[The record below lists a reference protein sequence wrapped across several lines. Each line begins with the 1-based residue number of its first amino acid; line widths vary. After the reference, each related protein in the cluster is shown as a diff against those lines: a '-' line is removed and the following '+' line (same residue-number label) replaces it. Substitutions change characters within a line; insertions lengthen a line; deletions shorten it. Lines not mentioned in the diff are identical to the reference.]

1 MVGVIDRNYE
11 QQFRSLLASLEILAA
26 AAVSNALVLGSFVR
40 DRGTKKQRWRH
51 ESTGA
56 ISSQEHRMPTP
67 RRVITHRDWGS
78 DADLVND
85 LGISCAPE
93 LSEKGPAVPRPAPV
107 ALPSGTH
114 ANRVTPMP
122 KQGAPSRDGPSL
134 EARKEE
140 AAGTSPNSPR
150 GASFFDVGGL
160 LGADEAPTEPRQH
173 SVAVV
178 SHYRNFSRPGSPLR
192 AASVAVM
199 SEAGDPHNPI
209 SETSRHNDHF
219 ASSGEATEEVSQ
231 EPNGNGMSLIDVLR
245 EPGPLT
251 TAVQDRQ
258 PDSRRG
264 SPPEIQ
270 DTGGLLSSAERSS
283 SSQQDMSLVDVLRQ
297 TGPTRTGYNPAPF
310 QGGGTSPEIQDIG
323 GLLSPKPDAK
333 QGKRK
338 PSYSGSNRNPNQS
351 RNRKQDTSD
360 FQDVGG
366 LLS

>member
-1 MVGVIDRNYE
+1 MDRNYE

-93 LSEKGPAVPRPAPV
+93 LSGKGPAVPRPAPV

-114 ANRVTPMP
+114 AKRVTPMP
-122 KQGAPSRDGPSL
+122 REGAPSRDGPSF
-134 EARKEE
+134 EVRMEQP
-140 AAGTSPNSPR
+140 AAMPPSSPR

-160 LGADEAPTEPRQH
+160 LGADEAPTKPRQH
-173 SVAVV
+173 SIAVMPP
-178 SHYRNFSRPGSPLR
+178 YRNFSRPGSPLH
-192 AASVAVM
+192 AASVAVL
-199 SEAGDPHNPI
+199 SEAGDPQSHIDEN
-209 SETSRHNDHF
+209 ETFGHHHRF
-219 ASSGEATEEVSQ
+219 AASGNTTEEASQ

-251 TAVQDRQ
+251 TAVQNRQ

-270 DTGGLLSSAERSS
+270 DAGGLLSPVDRSS
-283 SSQQDMSLVDVLRQ
+283 SGQQDMSLVDVLRQ
-297 TGPTRTGYNPAPF
+297 TGPTRTGKTTAPF
-310 QGGGTSPEIQDIG
+310 QGGGISPEIQDIG
-323 GLLSPKPDAK
+323 GLLGPKPDAK
-333 QGKRK
+333 NARLD
-338 PSYSGSNRNPNQS
+338 PSHPGSNRSSIPS
-351 RNRKQDTSD
+351 RHRKTDTSD

>member
-1 MVGVIDRNYE
+1 
-11 QQFRSLLASLEILAA
+11 
-26 AAVSNALVLGSFVR
+26 
-40 DRGTKKQRWRH
+40 
-51 ESTGA
+51 
-56 ISSQEHRMPTP
+56 MPTP

-93 LSEKGPAVPRPAPV
+93 LSEKGPAMPRPAPV

-114 ANRVTPMP
+114 ANRVTPMLQ
-122 KQGAPSRDGPSL
+122 QGAPSREGPSL
-134 EARKEE
+134 EVRREE
-140 AAGTSPNSPR
+140 AAGASPNSPR

-173 SVAVV
+173 SVAVGP
-178 SHYRNFSRPGSPLR
+178 HYRNFSRPGSPLR

-199 SEAGDPHNPI
+199 SEAAHPHNPML
-209 SETSRHNDHF
+209 EASRHDDRL
-219 ASSGEATEEVSQ
+219 ASSEETTEEISQ

-270 DTGGLLSSAERSS
+270 DAGGLLSSAERSS

-297 TGPTRTGYNPAPF
+297 TGPTRTGYDPAPF

-323 GLLSPKPDAK
+323 GLLSPKQDAK

-338 PSYSGSNRNPNQS
+338 PSHSGSSRNPNQS